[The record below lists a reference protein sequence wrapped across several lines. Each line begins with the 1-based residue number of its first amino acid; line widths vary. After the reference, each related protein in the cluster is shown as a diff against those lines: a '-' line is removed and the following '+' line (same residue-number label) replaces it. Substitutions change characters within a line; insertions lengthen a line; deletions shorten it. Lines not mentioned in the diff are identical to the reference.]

1 MMKLAGGDP
10 HAIRDMASHPVN
22 FMYVPPPGMERVIAS
37 SEKETAGVSR
47 VVQAAK
53 HNRKRY
59 AY

>member
-47 VVQAAK
+47 VVLAQP
-53 HNRKRY
+53 
-59 AY
+59 